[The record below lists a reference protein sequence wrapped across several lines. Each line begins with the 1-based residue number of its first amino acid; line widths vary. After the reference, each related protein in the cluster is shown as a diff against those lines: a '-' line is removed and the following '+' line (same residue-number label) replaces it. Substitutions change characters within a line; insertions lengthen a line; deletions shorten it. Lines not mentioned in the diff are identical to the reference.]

1 MKQERI
7 FVAYKLLERLNK
19 IPGLPF
25 KLCSQ
30 LYMLKKGIQPYYD
43 AQVEQEMVLLEA
55 AGINENGQVTMTP
68 ELKKSLADIMK
79 AEIDLKPVPVDILL
93 TPTTTEK
100 LGLTGEIMERLED
113 FVHFMEVEES

>member
-1 MKQERI
+1 MKQERV

-30 LYMLKKGIQPYYD
+30 LYMLKKSIQPYYD

-55 AGINENGQVTMTP
+55 AGIDENGQVMMTP

-79 AEIDLKPVPVDILL
+79 AEIDLKPIPVDILL

>member
-1 MKQERI
+1 MKQEKI

-55 AGINENGQVTMTP
+55 AGIDENGQVMMTP

-79 AEIDLKPVPVDILL
+79 AEIDLKPIPVDILL

-113 FVHFMEVEES
+113 FVHFTEVEES